1 MMTLNLYVVALTCV
15 KVVVAV
21 AHSESAGWPSGSS
34 ADGLQI
40 WGKVWGFP
48 LSPHCL
54 LGLPLLSH
62 SCHCASFDRGSQFLW
77 PCRDLMFLP
86 SPPVGPGLW
95 KHILCTHI
103 SIHIYIPYYVTH
115 RLSAVVLRHNMHFM
129 VCAWF
134 WILNKYSQYEYEH
147 VQQCA

>member
-1 MMTLNLYVVALTCV
+1 MNRIIKVIIPGWWSCFSVLRLGLTCV

-34 ADGLQI
+34 GDGLQI

-48 LSPHCL
+48 LSPHCPL
-54 LGLPLLSH
+54 SLPLLSH

-86 SPPVGPGLW
+86 SPPVGPGLQ
-95 KHILCTHI
+95 KHILYTHI
-103 SIHIYIPYYVTH
+103 YIHIYLLYCVGHIFSTVALTH
-115 RLSAVVLRHNMHFM
+115 LNNMILIVV
-129 VCAWF
+129 
-134 WILNKYSQYEYEH
+134 WIINK
-147 VQQCA
+147 